1 MNTLKIF
8 IFLIFALFLVG
19 CSGKYEVTPQR
30 LDSIKTTAKIV
41 NLSTNKTMDFDD
53 FIVEVLDVDIL
64 LVGELHDDFDHHLA
78 EILLIKALSKNK
90 NIDVAFE
97 MLGGDKQKYADG
109 LDKKTRPG
117 ELIKTI
123 KWNNKMWELRHYKGV
138 LETAFYSANI
148 KCANLSED
156 EIKLIFAGAQP
167 ISGKFSTSKSVQEA
181 IVKIVRGAHGGV
193 NKQDIQKLVQAQQ
206 YKDRR
211 MADVVNKSA
220 NFALLIAGR
229 YHVQKDIGVPLH
241 LMDFKTKKKF
251 KTLFLGFDG
260 DDTSAKEADY
270 LWKFK

>member
-1 MNTLKIF
+1 MNTLKIV

-19 CSGKYEVTPQR
+19 CSGKYEVTPQK
-30 LDSIKTTAKIV
+30 LDDIKATAKIV
-41 NLSTNKTMDFDD
+41 NLSTNKTMDFDG
-53 FIVEVLDVDIL
+53 FIVEVLDADIL

-117 ELIKTI
+117 ELIKAI
-123 KWNNKMWELRHYKGV
+123 KWNDKMWELRHYKGV
-138 LETAFYSANI
+138 LEAAFYSANI

-156 EIKLIFAGAQP
+156 EIKLIFTGAQP
-167 ISGKFSTSKSVQEA
+167 ISGQFSTSKSVQEA
-181 IVKIVRGAHGGV
+181 IVKIVGRVHEGV